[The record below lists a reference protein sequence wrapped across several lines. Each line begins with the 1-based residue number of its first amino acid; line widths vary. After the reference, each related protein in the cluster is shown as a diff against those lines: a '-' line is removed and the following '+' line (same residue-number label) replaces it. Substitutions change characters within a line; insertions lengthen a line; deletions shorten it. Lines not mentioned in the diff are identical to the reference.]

1 MASCHDKEVESVA
14 TIEQKTQEFEEGFKE
29 AFTRNINPNQTWG
42 FTSGSEVASSRALTR
57 SAYPNAADGNSD
69 WILPNIIESAESL
82 KVVQHFQNPSKYTS
96 SVNPGYKNYWVQQV
110 HKGTNS
116 YQEQNKVSGSTQTAT
131 NVSNNMNYLYVIE
144 NGTQVHIERFNSG
157 DGSRMLMVSSNTN
170 VFGYHNS
177 LGSDFQDKY
186 LIQQIDGAYYVG
198 FDYASNAN
206 DHYVEADGTYDD
218 WIVKL
223 VPATKSTTTNPTPTE
238 IHYAPEG
245 GVVIEDLNLDSKTT
259 TTITEYFKK
268 RTLLQYGR
276 VFCEDL
282 GGSYKS
288 NRKDFDYNDVVFDA
302 YLWKEELWKKV
313 TIVNTYEVKAYKES
327 TRTEVELVYDANGQP
342 VYKKKEDGSYM
353 TDGNG
358 NKIQE
363 TKSSEVTD
371 IIRYEEKDSKRSYQ
385 YGTPEYSKVDNDSTW
400 FYADICLLACGAT
413 KPIKVGGN
421 DADEVHYAF
430 GGYSVD
436 CIINTF
442 DEHSPREG
450 GFGYHETVAPITY
463 TQVDITK
470 YVREN
475 NNFDNPT
482 INDIPI
488 YVQWSGI
495 AAKNIQAKRG
505 EVPQKYMT
513 TGKDKWTSE
522 RCFLGNAYPSF
533 TNWVESAD
541 SLLNTSVQGEASL
554 YNSYPGAG
562 AGLDFNVAIGE
573 ATTTCLPIL
582 TNRTTK
588 VSEDNSTLV
597 INELYDENGNFKE
610 ILSGEP
616 ENVQPG
622 GQGGQGGGGQQGDS
636 SNSVVLVTPSNP
648 VSSGNIVTDRETVQS
663 YYEKMASGRSKITV
677 TISPTEDKWNYLTFS
692 YGGDQGEIFSV
703 HGSRGNA
710 GTDYSNYGKGQT
722 FTITWYIDVD
732 TLYSKLL
739 SNQYWFPGGL
749 FHVKGDQATI
759 VGLTLYF

>member
-1 MASCHDKEVESVA
+1 MASCHDKEVETVA

-42 FTSGSEVASSRALTR
+42 FNVGSEVAASRAFSRGSDEKATTR
-57 SAYPNAADGNSD
+57 GNSEPGGCID
-69 WILPNIIESAESL
+69 YL
-82 KVVQHFQNPSKYTS
+82 VQNL
-96 SVNPGYKNYWVQQV
+96 
-110 HKGTNS
+110 
-116 YQEQNKVSGSTQTAT
+116 TA
-131 NVSNNMNYLYVIE
+131 
-144 NGTQVHIERFNSG
+144 
-157 DGSRMLMVSSNTN
+157 
-170 VFGYHNS
+170 
-177 LGSDFQDKY
+177 
-186 LIQQIDGAYYVG
+186 
-198 FDYASNAN
+198 
-206 DHYVEADGTYDD
+206 
-218 WIVKL
+218 
-223 VPATKSTTTNPTPTE
+223 
-238 IHYAPEG
+238 
-245 GVVIEDLNLDSKTT
+245 KTT
-259 TTITEYFKK
+259 TTYTEYFKK
-268 RTLLQYGR
+268 RSLRQYGR

-282 GGSYKS
+282 GGQYKS

-385 YGTPEYSKVDNDSTW
+385 YDTPEYSKVSDDSTKY
-400 FYADICLLACGAT
+400 YADICLIACGAT

-421 DADEVHYAF
+421 NVQEAHDAF

-442 DEHSPREG
+442 DEHSTREG
-450 GFGYHETVAPITY
+450 GFGYHETVPPITY
-463 TQVDITK
+463 KQVDITTEVDK
-470 YVREN
+470 S
-475 NNFDNPT
+475 NPS

-488 YVQWSGI
+488 YVQWSGT

-522 RCFLGNAYPSF
+522 RCFLGNAYPEF

-541 SLLNTSVQGEASL
+541 SLLNTSVQGEESL
-554 YNSYPGAG
+554 YNSYPGAD
-562 AGLDFNVAIGE
+562 AGLDFTVSTGDE
-573 ATTTCLPIL
+573 TTTCLNIL
-582 TNRTTK
+582 SDRTEVAT
-588 VSEDNSTLV
+588 VANDELV
-597 INELYDENGNFKE
+597 IHELYDENGNFKE
-610 ILSGEP
+610 TLSGEP
-616 ENVQPG
+616 ENIQP
-622 GQGGQGGGGQQGDS
+622 GGQGGGGQQGDS

-677 TISPTEDKWNYLTFS
+677 TISPTEDNWNYLTFS

-703 HGSRGNA
+703 HGPYGQA
-710 GTDYSNYGKGQT
+710 GTDYSNYVKGQT

-739 SNQYWFPGGL
+739 SNQNWFPGGL
-749 FHVKGDQATI
+749 FHVKGAQATI